1 MISMSTVSP
10 IAASLNGLRQAEQS
24 LEAAVAAVNSGSL
37 DLDGMAKAAVL
48 LQSADLQAGASAA
61 TLRAGLDL
69 QRHAV
74 DILA

>member
-1 MISMSTVSP
+1 MNPISGISP
-10 IAASLNGLRQAEQS
+10 IAASLNGLRQADQA

-37 DLDGMAKAAVL
+37 DLDGMAKAAAL
-48 LQSADLQAGASAA
+48 LQSADIQAGASAV

-69 QRHAV
+69 QRHAI